1 MKRRIIYLLFLTI
14 LISIPKE
21 DFATDRNF
29 GFTYESRTLQGGL
42 KELEA
47 YVTYKY
53 GREDYYSSLENRL
66 EFEIGLGKKLQ
77 TAFYLNLKAQTSPV
91 SFTNAGIGTNGEL
104 VLVEYS
110 ELRTKANI
118 GFSNEW
124 KYQLSD
130 PSVNKIGS
138 ALYGEYTIATDEFE
152 LEGKIIL
159 DKSFNRFV
167 TALNLTG
174 ELEWEAEH
182 NELNTVYNLE
192 TKVQLDYGL
201 SYHFSKNISG
211 GFELRNSN
219 VIEHGDWEHSALYA
233 GPVFSYSQE
242 SWWMTL
248 TIMPQVTDLIGSG
261 LTLEDD
267 EKVNARLLFSYL
279 F

>member
-1 MKRRIIYLLFLTI
+1 MKRRIIYLLFITI

-21 DFATDRNF
+21 DFAIDRNF

-47 YVTYKY
+47 YVTYKF
-53 GREDYYSSLENRL
+53 GREDYYASLENRL

-138 ALYGEYTIATDEFE
+138 ALYGEYTISTDEFE

-159 DKSFNRFV
+159 DKRFNRFV

-182 NELNTVYNLE
+182 N
-192 TKVQLDYGL
+192 
-201 SYHFSKNISG
+201 
-211 GFELRNSN
+211 
-219 VIEHGDWEHSALYA
+219 
-233 GPVFSYSQE
+233 
-242 SWWMTL
+242 
-248 TIMPQVTDLIGSG
+248 
-261 LTLEDD
+261 
-267 EKVNARLLFSYL
+267 
-279 F
+279 